1 LIRWKKKK
9 AAGPDGVPLEFYQ
22 ECLQIIEHDV
32 MDMFSEFYEH
42 KLDLCKINYGV
53 ITLIPNER

>member
-22 ECLQIIEHDV
+22 ECPQIIEHDV
-32 MDMFSEFYEH
+32 MDMFPEFYEH
-42 KLDLCKINYGV
+42 KFDLGKISYVV
-53 ITLIPNER
+53 ITLIPN